1 MPEQKKKIL
10 VVEDDK
16 AICQVMQLKLTH
28 CGFEVE
34 TAENGEVALE
44 CVKCKKYDL
53 ILLDLIMPK
62 IDGFDLLKDLHSLH
76 SNTPKIVMSNLE
88 QEEDI
93 KKVKELGA
101 IELLPKFEISLTG
114 IANYVKNYLTQ

>member
-16 AICQVMQLKLTH
+16 AVSQVMQLKLSRD
-28 CGFEVE
+28 GFEVE
-34 TAENGEVALE
+34 VAENGEIALE
-44 CVKCKKYDL
+44 NLKNKKYDL

-62 IDGFDLLKDLHSLH
+62 VNGFELLKNLHELHST
-76 SNTPKIVMSNLE
+76 TPKIVMSNLE

-93 KKVKELGA
+93 EKVKELGA
-101 IELLPKFEISLTG
+101 VGLLPKFEMSLTG
-114 IANYVKNYLTQ
+114 IADYVKNYLTG

>member
-16 AICQVMQLKLTH
+16 AVSQVMQLKLSRD
-28 CGFEVE
+28 GFEVE
-34 TAENGEVALE
+34 VAENGEIALE
-44 CVKCKKYDL
+44 NLKNKKYDL

-62 IDGFDLLKDLHSLH
+62 VNGFELLKNLHELHST
-76 SNTPKIVMSNLE
+76 TPKIVMSNLE

-93 KKVKELGA
+93 GKVKGLGA
-101 IELLPKFEISLTG
+101 VELLPKFEMSLTG
-114 IANYVKNYLTQ
+114 IADYVKNYLTR